1 MPPLLQ
7 LLQLRNLAC
16 LFPRWSVPAVVH
28 DQVYPRDM
36 VLMATV
42 GRHAII
48 ESMPVNGR
56 MPVSWSRRSVLV
68 ALAAGSLTALSGCGV
83 RLEEDAPQLPL
94 VPTREPMKDEK
105 ALLAV
110 LSRSASLGSLA
121 TSVGGVP
128 TSLTA
133 RLSALHATQVAVVTR
148 LLRDGGVP
156 ESLIVPAPPNRTTPA
171 PTPSAPASATASRT
185 ASSRVTAAALSA
197 AERSS
202 MSDVSPADLSNAHV
216 ALIGALLAQRAAAVS
231 LLGGAAVRVVPSG
244 LKGAEA
250 VRLLATTR
258 ASVYGFQ
265 VIAAQIDNPGR
276 ALAMSTLASLEARA
290 SQLQAA
296 VGSTGAPRPLGYR
309 LPFPVTDA
317 GSARRLALRLLASQ
331 LTSQAAALDPATG
344 DPAALATIVQW
355 LGETE
360 AVASRW
366 GAPLSA
372 FPGLTTG

>member
-1 MPPLLQ
+1 
-7 LLQLRNLAC
+7 
-16 LFPRWSVPAVVH
+16 
-28 DQVYPRDM
+28 
-36 VLMATV
+36 
-42 GRHAII
+42 
-48 ESMPVNGR
+48 
-56 MPVSWSRRSVLV
+56 
-68 ALAAGSLTALSGCGV
+68 
-83 RLEEDAPQLPL
+83 
-94 VPTREPMKDEK
+94 
-105 ALLAV
+105 
-110 LSRSASLGSLA
+110 
-121 TSVGGVP
+121 
-128 TSLTA
+128 
-133 RLSALHATQVAVVTR
+133 
-148 LLRDGGVP
+148 
-156 ESLIVPAPPNRTTPA
+156 
-171 PTPSAPASATASRT
+171 
-185 ASSRVTAAALSA
+185 
-197 AERSS
+197 
-202 MSDVSPADLSNAHV
+202 MSEISPADLSKAHV

-231 LLGGAAVRVVPSG
+231 LLGGAAVRIVPSG

-265 VIAAQIDNPGR
+265 VIAAQIDSTGR
-276 ALAMSTLASLEARA
+276 ALAMSTLASLEGRA

-296 VGSTGAPRPLGYR
+296 VGPTGAPRPLGYK